1 MNMRSK
7 PADCAQ
13 DASKAKRS
21 HVGCLNDVRSVVET
35 LISHLM
41 TKARER
47 TIRRAVSGGRF
58 CSVILDDG
66 GVGLANLCP
75 DVCGKPSRSVSDRL
89 PRPSTPAADALA
101 TLAPPVRSAIGLAT
115 ANALAN
121 RFPRSGG
128 LSDEASIRGD
138 LLEVLELKPDDHV
151 GMVGCFYPLVE
162 GIRRRVRRLSIFER
176 GQRLSSDFLPE
187 GQAAELLPRCSVA
200 LITATTLI
208 NGTIDE
214 LLAAAANCR
223 EVVLLGP
230 STPFVP
236 EVFAKSPSR
245 VTLLAGVV
253 VTNPEEL
260 LRTVARDGGTRDF
273 KTSAVKVNVRVNADS
288 RSSPST

>member
-1 MNMRSK
+1 MNTRSK
-7 PADCAQ
+7 PADDAQ
-13 DASKAKRS
+13 IASKAKRS
-21 HVGCLNDVRSVVET
+21 HVDCLEDACSVVERLT
-35 LISHLM
+35 NHLM

-75 DVCGKPSRSVSDRL
+75 EVCGEPSRSVSDRL
-89 PRPSTPAADALA
+89 PRPATPAVDALA

-121 RFPRSGG
+121 RFPRCGS

-162 GIRRRVRRLSIFER
+162 GIRRRVRCLSIFER
-176 GQRLSSDFLPE
+176 GQRLSPDLLPE

-200 LITATTLI
+200 LITATAMT
-208 NGTIDE
+208 NGTID
-214 LLAAAANCR
+214 
-223 EVVLLGP
+223 
-230 STPFVP
+230 
-236 EVFAKSPSR
+236 
-245 VTLLAGVV
+245 
-253 VTNPEEL
+253 
-260 LRTVARDGGTRDF
+260 
-273 KTSAVKVNVRVNADS
+273 
-288 RSSPST
+288 